1 MAPWFR
7 LFAGTVV
14 LLVVYFAAPVRADG
28 NLAVRLIVTVLGIGL
43 TVLLIAREIRRVG
56 DAPLWG
62 LAFALVLGILV
73 FAMTD
78 YLIAVSGSGEF
89 EGLQTRLDGLY
100 FAITTLAT
108 VGYGDIYAKS
118 QLARGLVTVQMLFNL
133 MVIATG
139 GRILLTQAQERR
151 SSRQ

>member
-108 VGYGDIYAKS
+108 VGYGDV
-118 QLARGLVTVQMLFNL
+118 VTVGCEAHHGHAPSHWPNTRFLPRTRSPRP
-133 MVIATG
+133 TG
-139 GRILLTQAQERR
+139 
-151 SSRQ
+151 S

>member
-1 MAPWFR
+1 M
-7 LFAGTVV
+7 
-14 LLVVYFAAPVRADG
+14 
-28 NLAVRLIVTVLGIGL
+28 
-43 TVLLIAREIRRVG
+43 
-56 DAPLWG
+56 
-62 LAFALVLGILV
+62 
-73 FAMTD
+73 
-78 YLIAVSGSGEF
+78 
-89 EGLQTRLDGLY
+89 TRLDGLY